1 MKFFLDTANIQEI
14 KTALAWG
21 MLDGVTTN
29 PSLVAREKRPF
40 HEVVTEICKLVP
52 GPVSLETVATT
63 AEAMVEEGKQLHE
76 ISSNVVV
83 KLPMCTAALQATKAL
98 AKDNI
103 PVNMTLCFSPLQ
115 ALMAAKAGAA
125 YISPFVGRLD
135 DISHDGMELIQ
146 QIIQIYDNYDYA
158 TEVLVASIRHP
169 LHVVDAAMMGAD
181 VATIPFSVLERF
193 TKHPLTDSGI
203 AKFLEDQRKIPTA

>member
-1 MKFFLDTANIQEI
+1 MKFFLDTANLEEI
-14 KTALAWG
+14 KTALSWG

-29 PSLVAREKRPF
+29 PSLVAKEKRPF
-40 HEVVTEICKLVP
+40 REVVTEICKAVP

-63 AEAMVEEGKQLHE
+63 AEAMVEEGRELHK
-76 ISSNVVV
+76 IGANVVV
-83 KLPMCTAALQATKAL
+83 KLPVCTAALQATKTL
-98 AKDNI
+98 AKENI

-135 DISHDGMELIQ
+135 DIGENGMELIQ
-146 QIIQIYDNYDYA
+146 KIVQIYDNYDYP

-169 LHVVDAAMMGAD
+169 IHVVEAALMGAD

-193 TKHPLTDSGI
+193 TKHPLTDSGM
-203 AKFLEDQRKIPTA
+203 AKFLEDQGKISKA